1 MNMKKK
7 LKVFFGEDYKRYMKI
22 ATAVLSAMSAFS
34 ICVFFHM
41 RHAGNAAAYYSDKSA
56 SMAADLFAHP
66 AYLCFALLIPIFA
79 SIYFFC
85 LNNKTQFSLGCIVC
99 GALFTL
105 FVEFSLSMEASGMTS
120 VLFPLRAIGLDMVI
134 HIIAVLGFFSLFFSS
149 LMCCIRCLTA
159 RPCTW
164 PDEAGPWK
172 KKKRHFGWPCC

>member
-79 SIYFFC
+79 RIYFFC

-120 VLFPLRAIGLDMVI
+120 VLFPLRAIGLNMVI
-134 HIIAVLGFFSLFFSS
+134 HIIAVLGFFSLFFFLTHVLYS
-149 LMCCIRCLTA
+149 LLDSKAVYLA
-159 RPCTW
+159 RRSW
-164 PDEAGPWK
+164 PMGKEK
-172 KKKRHFGWPCC
+172 KPFGWPCC